1 MRRNPILL
9 SFLTIALLVVVSQ
22 AESKTNRE
30 DHQSFTNK
38 TDISQ
43 ITFDVTAE
51 TKKLRL
57 RVKVVLQSGKVS
69 WILRDPNGT
78 AQISGDGSRGHLA
91 GDTGEIDAIAGAWVF
106 EIKLDNASGTSQ
118 VNWASH

>member
-9 SFLTIALLVVVSQ
+9 SFLTMALLVMVSQ

-38 TDISQ
+38 TDTNQ
-43 ITFDVTAE
+43 ITFDVDTG

-69 WILRDPNGT
+69 WVLRDPNG
-78 AQISGDGSRGHLA
+78 AAHISGDGSRGHLA
-91 GDTGEIDAIAGAWVF
+91 GDTGEIDAIAGAWVL